1 MKMHLNP
8 ITLFAKAIEAACQAL
23 NNLFFNDTR
32 EFKKLK
38 TFLTA

>member
-8 ITLFAKAIEAACQAL
+8 INLFAKAIKAAGRAL
-23 NNLFFNDTR
+23 HNLSFNDTR
-32 EFKKLK
+32 EFEKLK